1 MPETVCSDALGAV
14 GAKAKP
20 FEFLETEPF
29 ETEYG
34 VSGMVRQRRQ
44 EFEPTANRLNLIG
57 TILCIVSVL
66 PLFAAMCLSH
76 SDLTYI
82 VAVCLLLGFVALACL
97 ALVYAGTR
105 TGAMEKLLEEG
116 DYTRQRKAKSRL
128 VSTVSVCYWLVVTA
142 VFLFYTFGPLGD
154 QLDDLLGTSA
164 RRSGSVDGSCNL
176 CLLLSFFHA
185 GIWRHQR
192 RSGRAFSAELRA
204 ECGAGAGG
212 DAVGRYVPAIFEFLS
227 EENQNDFYN
236 WRQGTRKDSVCDEI
250 VGKTYF
256 GTKEN
261 KRLIHRSESIGKSRS
276 V

>member
-1 MPETVCSDALGAV
+1 MAGAGDVSVRALAPITLILLAGLSEYTARISENVAGGIGLCVLILLVAAAV
-14 GAKAKP
+14 GIFLMCGAKAKP
-20 FEFLETEPF
+20 FAFLETEPF

-97 ALVYAGTR
+97 AFVYAGTR

-142 VFLFYTFGPLGD
+142 VFLFYTFGPLGNG
-154 QLDDLLGTSA
+154 QA
-164 RRSGSVDGSCNL
+164 RYSW
-176 CLLLSFFHA
+176 FIWAIA
-185 GIWRHQR
+185 GVLY
-192 RSGRAFSAELRA
+192 A
-204 ECGAGAGG
+204 
-212 DAVGRYVPAIFEFLS
+212 AVLAVL
-227 EENQNDFYN
+227 
-236 WRQGTRKDSVCDEI
+236 
-250 VGKTYF
+250 
-256 GTKEN
+256 
-261 KRLIHRSESIGKSRS
+261 RLIGNNK
-276 V
+276 